1 MLFALCVRWSHQT
14 STSLLSSSRA
24 RSRVVS
30 FSLFFFLGGFPPF
43 SFFCAAARHEMC
55 WLRSG
60 AAAYLPTKQTRPKR
74 PSLNQKQGIRL
85 ADWAELLGVGYPVAS
100 CLNLLCFSWNLAR
113 VARGVYS
120 FTNTTN
126 GLPGGQARRKS
137 RATRGPNCEPG
148 FGPEINLNLDI
159 ALSR

>member
-1 MLFALCVRWSHQT
+1 M
-14 STSLLSSSRA
+14 
-24 RSRVVS
+24 
-30 FSLFFFLGGFPPF
+30 GGQ
-43 SFFCAAARHEMC
+43 AKKTRHEMC

-148 FGPEINLNLDI
+148 FGPEINLNLRTLPCLDETC
-159 ALSR
+159 ASSRLVCLNKHSVTAESFKPLLDQVPVYSSFSKQ